1 MLGAEDTILA
11 FFISVDYASNRNRA
25 GGACVT
31 FTTHLTLK
39 YALRLGSNA
48 MLQFALKTIRLER
61 EVYAHTAGPVSG
73 LPRCVKTMWVG
84 ERIDGEG
91 ERVAPIG
98 FYRSLCDNC

>member
-25 GGACVT
+25 GGACVP

-61 EVYAHTAGPVSG
+61 EVYAHTAG
-73 LPRCVKTMWVG
+73 TG
-84 ERIDGEG
+84 ERPPTLRE
-91 ERVAPIG
+91 
-98 FYRSLCDNC
+98 DNVGWRENRWGRGASCPDRFLQEPL